1 MFETGRYI
9 EKFKSLSKELKLYA
23 VGLLPLAIGSF
34 GPLLGM
40 HAGWC
45 LALLAVGCLCMA
57 IGLLFR
63 LVPLCRT
70 VWEKPAVRRLV
81 LLFHLGVL
89 VVTAAVARNIMTS
102 ATGLPGQDFTLAT
115 SALAL
120 PLYPLVWLWFVVLV
134 MGVTVVALQ
143 LVLGLVAI
151 AQFLLSAHVPSV
163 GRKVRSRIGGSL
175 YASTMRMIG
184 LAVLFVALTIPLH
197 FSPSWKP
204 SLERLGRWAAFYGD
218 YQSAHRYPGIPLDAR
233 VLMHANGVYS
243 TAHRQP
249 RGEISIDVHYWRGP
263 DSAASDPNAQSRIPT
278 GADGGGP

>member
-1 MFETGRYI
+1 MFETGRYV

-45 LALLAVGCLCMA
+45 LALLTVGCLCMA
-57 IGLLFR
+57 IGLLCR
-63 LVPLCRT
+63 LIPLCRAA
-70 VWEKPAVRRLV
+70 WEKPAVRKLV

-102 ATGLPGQDFTLAT
+102 ATGMPGEDFTLAT

-143 LVLGLVAI
+143 LALGLVAI
-151 AQFLLSAHVPSV
+151 AQHLLSLLLPSV
-163 GRKVRSRIGGSL
+163 GRRVRARIGGSL
-175 YASTMRMIG
+175 YVFAMRMIG
-184 LAVLFVALTIPLH
+184 LAVLFVTLTIPLH
-197 FSPSWKP
+197 FSSSWKP
-204 SLERLGRWAAFYGD
+204 SLERLGRWAAYHGD
-218 YQSAHRYPGIPLDAR
+218 YQSAHRYPGIPVDAR

-249 RGEISIDVHYWRGP
+249 RGEIAIDVHYWRGP
-263 DSAASDPNAQSRIPT
+263 ESAASDPNPQSKIPA